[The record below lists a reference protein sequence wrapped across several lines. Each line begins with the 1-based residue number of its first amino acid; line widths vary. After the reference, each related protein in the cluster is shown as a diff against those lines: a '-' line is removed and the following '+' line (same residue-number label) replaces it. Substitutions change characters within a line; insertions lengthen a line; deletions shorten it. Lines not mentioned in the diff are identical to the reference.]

1 MMRSFLWILVFALIG
16 CSDRKLL
23 DETIVMSDA
32 KREEVKEVNVNELI
46 NRARWGDGAAFLKL
60 ADCYRDGKG
69 VKQDFLGMVG
79 MVAQAEELGVLTSV
93 GDYIR
98 NIPQDNVY
106 QRLFSILDVSE
117 SSILEKQD
125 SIEELCSAIDIP
137 EAYVVRGMIALEAK
151 DSVRAFDMFKIAE
164 EQGSMFALVATGAY
178 DLMYKKEL
186 DTAKFETIAINS
198 PIAYMFLAKSC
209 RARGND
215 RKSAEYLLKA
225 EEKAMLTK
233 GAAMW
238 LLDYCKKDS
247 TIRLSEE
254 DRKRIGSF
262 AGVRQNSLVTDSISA
277 DSIN

>member
-1 MMRSFLWILVFALIG
+1 MRSFLWILVFALIG

-69 VKQDFLGMVG
+69 VKQDFMGMVG
-79 MVAQAEELGVLTSV
+79 MVAQAENLGVLTSV

-164 EQGSMFALVATGAY
+164 EQGCMFALVATGAY

-186 DTAKFETIAINS
+186 DTAKFESIAINY

-209 RARGND
+209 RVRGND
-215 RKSAEYLLKA
+215 RKSAEYMLKA

-238 LLDYCKKDS
+238 LLDYCKRDS

-262 AGVRQNSLVTDSISA
+262 VGVRQNSLVTDSISA